1 MPIINRIA
9 DYHTELTEIRQQIH
23 ANPELLFDVF
33 ETAELIVEKLKE
45 YGVDQIVTG
54 IGRTGVVAVIKGDMV
69 GEDAKV
75 IGLRADMDALPITEA
90 SKLDYVSKNIG
101 KMHACGHD
109 GHSSMLLG
117 AAKYLAETRN
127 FCGEVV
133 CIFQPAEEGGGGGK
147 EMVDDGMME
156 RFNIDEVY
164 GMHTYPDE
172 KLGTFAIRKGAVL
185 ASADFF
191 TIDIVGLG
199 SHAAKSHTS
208 IDPII
213 IGADIVQTLQ
223 SITSRSVDPMAA
235 LVISVTQF
243 NAGTADNVIAQT
255 ASLSGT
261 VRSLSPKV
269 RDLAQKRITEIVNG
283 VVGLHGGKVELE
295 YRRNYPVM
303 SNHADQ
309 VDVAADIADLI
320 VGEENVERDVAA
332 SMGAEDFAFMLNK
345 RPDAMIFI
353 SQGPGPELHHPEF
366 NFNDE
371 IIPIGVSFWVKLAET
386 RLNELATSNKF

>member
-1 MPIINRIA
+1 MPIVNRIA
-9 DYHTELTEIRQQIH
+9 EYHAELTQIRQQIH
-23 ANPELLFDVF
+23 ANPELLFDVY
-33 ETAELIVEKLKE
+33 ETADLIEEKLKQ

-54 IGRTGVVAVIKGDMV
+54 IGRTGVVAVIKGNV
-69 GEDAKV
+69 TGKNSKV
-75 IGLRADMDALPITEA
+75 IALRADMDALPITEA
-90 SKLDYVSKNIG
+90 NQLDYASKNSG

-127 FCGEVV
+127 FCGQVV
-133 CIFQPAEEGGGGGK
+133 CIFQPAEEGGGGGR

-164 GMHTYPDE
+164 GMHTYPSE
-172 KLGTFAIRKGAVL
+172 KAGAFAIRKGPVL

-191 TIDIVGLG
+191 SIHIQGLG
-199 SHAAKSHTS
+199 SHAAKPHTS

-213 IGADIVQTLQ
+213 IGADIIQALQT
-223 SITSRSVDPMAA
+223 ITSRSVDPMEA

-243 NAGTADNVIAQT
+243 NAGSADNVIAQT

-261 VRSLSPKV
+261 VRSLSPNV
-269 RDLAQKRITEIVNG
+269 RDLAEKRIAEIVNG
-283 VVGLHGGKVELE
+283 VVKLHGGKVELE
-295 YRRNYPVM
+295 YHRNYPVM
-303 SNHADQ
+303 VNHAEQ
-309 VDVAADIADLI
+309 VDVAADIAELI
-320 VGEENVERDVAA
+320 VGKDNVDRNVSA

-345 RPDAMIFI
+345 RPGAMIFI

-371 IIPIGVSFWVKLAET
+371 IIPIGVSFWVKLVEE
-386 RLNELATSNKF
+386 RLAKLTC